1 MDLYI
6 RENYLKKIR
15 SFYHT
20 YDIIKVI
27 TGVRR
32 SGKSSL
38 MKMIENELI
47 ESGIHLN
54 NIIYLDLDA
63 REYRNIKTP
72 NQLEEII
79 LSKSVTNEKNTYLLM
94 KFKM

>member
-15 SFYHT
+15 GFYHA
-20 YDIIKVI
+20 DDLIKVI

-38 MKMIENELI
+38 MQMIADELKS
-47 ESGIHLN
+47 SGIPESQ
-54 NIIYLDLDA
+54 IIYFDLDK
-63 REYRNIKTP
+63 REYRNVVTADK
-72 NQLEEII
+72 LEALI
-79 LSKSVTNEKNTYLLM
+79 M
-94 KFKM
+94 